1 MKNQISLLKI
11 GDTQK
16 KTYTTALFQMQIKDN
31 NCDKIP
37 NIIVLT
43 FQKVSRSIGKI
54 ISKWMNKTISYVLIK
69 LEVNN

>member
-31 NCDKIP
+31 NCDKIHYHYAD
-37 NIIVLT
+37 ISES
-43 FQKVSRSIGKI
+43 FKI
-54 ISKWMNKTISYVLIK
+54 NW
-69 LEVNN
+69 